1 MSKTLLS
8 ASSLKSLV
16 VLLSMLAAARTWCAE
31 SAPDARP
38 VIRQSEQSFA
48 HALGEVSSAPHYVQ
62 IWLAENPSE
71 PGQLTCVFGGA
82 LNLAIRREM
91 HIEASWDGI
100 VQAKEIALKNR
111 ERRFHFTQPDALAA
125 VKPTFSEA
133 DLDAA
138 RARLA
143 PLSNDQIRAGL
154 RFSPWGALHKE
165 YTNERD
171 LATAACALIERGMS
185 PGRSDRV
192 HALYVDD

>member
-1 MSKTLLS
+1 LSKTLLS
-8 ASSLKSLV
+8 ASSLKGLV
-16 VLLSMLAAARTWCAE
+16 VLLSMLAAGRTWCAQPT
-31 SAPDARP
+31 PDARP

-48 HALGEVSSAPHYVQ
+48 QALGEVSSAPHYVQ
-62 IWLAENPSE
+62 IWLAENASD
-71 PGQLTCVFGGA
+71 PGQLTCVFGWD

-91 HIEASWDGI
+91 HIAASSDGI

-111 ERRFHFTQPDALAA
+111 ERRFRFTQPDALAA
-125 VKPTFSEA
+125 IKPAFSEA

-154 RFSPWGALHKE
+154 RFGSTGSLHEE
-165 YTNERD
+165 YANRRD
-171 LATAACALIERGMS
+171 QAAAACALIERGMS
-185 PGRSDRV
+185 PGMGDRV